1 MNDNAT
7 TTVSLTS
14 ADLPV
19 RPGEDPWTDEE
30 VAELRED
37 LLAEVARHQQQA
49 HAVSAELAQLRSSS
63 DGSGDAADVGTSNF
77 ERDQEMTLAAYAQ
90 GAMEQAELALQRLDA
105 GTYGRCENCGEPIGK
120 GRLQV
125 YPRATLCVTCKQREE
140 RR

>member
-1 MNDNAT
+1 VNENVT
-7 TTVSLTS
+7 TAARAAA

-19 RPGEDPWTDEE
+19 RAGEDPWTEAE
-30 VAELRED
+30 VAELRAD
-37 LLAEVARHQQQA
+37 LDAEVERHRQQA
-49 HAVSAELAQLRSSS
+49 HAVSADLAQLRSSS

-90 GAMEQAELALQRLDA
+90 EAMAQAQAALQRLDA
-105 GTYGRCENCGEPIGK
+105 GTYGRCEHCGEPIGK